1 MLRVALASG
10 SSISLT
16 KDLESCFVRFGSD
29 DPMIDQKDRK
39 NGMGR
44 APTDRC
50 LVLLKSYEPFSAAG
64 TCRASELQELD

>member
-1 MLRVALASG
+1 
-10 SSISLT
+10 
-16 KDLESCFVRFGSD
+16 
-29 DPMIDQKDRK
+29 MIDQKDRK